1 MRIVIAGP
9 PKTGNVWLKCL
20 LASIYQLRPLGPSRS
35 PESPTLD
42 SFRSWVGRGL
52 FQDGTVFHQHYD
64 FSHALADAI
73 LAVPA
78 YTVTIVRDPYDAFV
92 SSFYTNQKHAGSEV
106 RKKRK
111 GSIFIGKDIDHP
123 DVLSWLRGG
132 GFRNHLVKANQWV
145 GSGRTIVVR
154 YETLLADPTAE
165 LKRLSGHLGPVSDDR
180 IIRAVEACSAD
191 AMRQNSRTAGHVRV
205 AKVGDS
211 KRRLNDEHLEIFQN
225 QYAELITRLGYEVR
239 EPRSS

>member
-1 MRIVIAGP
+1 
-9 PKTGNVWLKCL
+9 
-20 LASIYQLRPLGPSRS
+20 
-35 PESPTLD
+35 LD
-42 SFRSWVGRGL
+42 SFLSWVDRGL
-52 FQDGTVFHQHYD
+52 FQDGTIFHQHYE
-64 FSHALADAI
+64 FSDALADAI
-73 LAVPA
+73 SAVPA

-92 SSFYTNQKHAGSEV
+92 SSFYTNQKQAGSEGRRR
-106 RKKRK
+106 RKI
-111 GSIFIGKDIDHP
+111 SALVGKEIDHP

-145 GSGRTIVVR
+145 GSGRTVVVR
-154 YETLLADPTAE
+154 YETLLADPTAV
-165 LKRLSGHLGPVSDDR
+165 LKRLTCQLEPVTEER
-180 IIRAVEACSAD
+180 MIRAVETCSAD

-211 KRRLNDEHLEIFQN
+211 KRRLNDDHLEIFQN